1 MCEGFETVSK
11 AIQPEYKRRQGE
23 HWNTRVLDCW
33 SNGFRNASDLE
44 EGEYVLEMG
53 GPELGTESCGRKN
66 RDLNNL

>member
-1 MCEGFETVSK
+1 ML
-11 AIQPEYKRRQGE
+11 E
-23 HWNTRVLDCW
+23 HRSIGVLECW
-33 SNGFRNASDLE
+33 SIGFRNASDLE